1 MRAVRKERGAGGRA
15 DAGRAAPVFE
25 SASRARLRARRVRV
39 VSCSGC
45 VGSIWPGCVGSRRR
59 VAVLAVWSSPSMV
72 RALASV
78 VAVISVRTGRMR
90 TRRAPRKSPASS
102 SVDVRRE
109 LLATIYLPT
118 ETRPVRRHSTA
129 RCAPPP

>member
-45 VGSIWPGCVGSRRR
+45 AGSICPGCVGSRRR
-59 VAVLAVWSSPSMV
+59 GAVLDVWSSPSMV

-78 VAVISVRTGRMR
+78 VAVISVRTGRMCETTLSGALHLL
-90 TRRAPRKSPASS
+90 TRRPP
-102 SVDVRRE
+102 DV
-109 LLATIYLPT
+109 AI
-118 ETRPVRRHSTA
+118 RPQKPSEM
-129 RCAPPP
+129 